1 MCWQNRA
8 THTCFGYIALT
19 LTRLMTTFYHYLLTW
34 FISWLKGLK
43 ILELDSNRGSTKN
56 FLKRKK
62 FLLHLCVLFSYCF
75 LQLSVASQLSAGVK
89 TYDQRGILK
98 TEGRISH
105 SGDRSEGS
113 ASALTVLP
121 GIQLALHLTFVSI

>member
-1 MCWQNRA
+1 MLAKQGNTYLVWIYHTHPNLPDDNLLSLLADMVYLMAQRA
-8 THTCFGYIALT
+8 EDPRIGP
-19 LTRLMTTFYHYLLTW
+19 
-34 FISWLKGLK
+34 
-43 ILELDSNRGSTKN
+43 NRGSTKN

-89 TYDQRGILK
+89 MYDQRGILK
-98 TEGRISH
+98 TEVRISH

-121 GIQLALHLTFVSI
+121 GIQLSLHLTFVSI